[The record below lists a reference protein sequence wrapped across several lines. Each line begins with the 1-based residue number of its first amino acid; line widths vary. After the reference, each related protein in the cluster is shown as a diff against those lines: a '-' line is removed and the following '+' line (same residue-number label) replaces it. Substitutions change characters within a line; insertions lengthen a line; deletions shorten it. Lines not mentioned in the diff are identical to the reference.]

1 MTTLGSSTSSSDPSN
16 PILPLDRPATPAW
29 SSAAR
34 LRFLIVLVAGSMLAA
49 IGLLLF
55 LGDTRYTSVGD
66 VLLMLIGLYVIPLGL
81 GLIAVVWRTQSSS
94 PDQVYV
100 PSGIE
105 NPRKW
110 FILSW
115 LIGLVASFIVQVR
128 VAADIKPSYAVTMV
142 LAAVLVLSGGLW
154 CLRWF
159 SSKILQDWPQGRSD
173 APAVLPLRWPR
184 NWWVAWSMVGGVLSA
199 ALAFGLEFLGLK
211 LFAPLIASATER
223 ILLASSGSGLNDP
236 SVVVLLML
244 GLAVAAPLIEEL
256 CKALVFLLFRKTIDR
271 PIDGL
276 MLGLAIGIG
285 FGLVESA
292 FYLVGLIN
300 AWWLAAWL
308 RLATIL
314 MHGTSTS
321 IIGRAYVLSR
331 RTGRRRDLIA
341 GYLRAVLLHGLWN
354 GLVIGAALI
363 ALNGQALLGCGG
375 LIFWLLLMS
384 RQLPR
389 IATAGVEASV
399 QDEYAAADQPLPSE
413 WSPMDNGLAWK
424 FVGSAPKYVEHVAR
438 SPVD

>member
-1 MTTLGSSTSSSDPSN
+1 
-16 PILPLDRPATPAW
+16 
-29 SSAAR
+29 
-34 LRFLIVLVAGSMLAA
+34 
-49 IGLLLF
+49 
-55 LGDTRYTSVGD
+55 
-66 VLLMLIGLYVIPLGL
+66 L
-81 GLIAVVWRTQSSS
+81 GLIAVVWRTQASA
-94 PDQVYV
+94 PGQAYV

-115 LIGLVASFIVQVR
+115 LIGLVASFIFKAR
-128 VAADIKPSYAVTMV
+128 VVADIKPSYAVTIV
-142 LAAVLVLSGGLW
+142 LASVLVLSGGLW

-159 SSKILQDWPQGRSD
+159 SNKIVQDWPHARLD
-173 APAVLPLRWPR
+173 APAVLPLRWPP
-184 NWWVAWSMVGGVLSA
+184 NWWVVWSIVGGVLTA
-199 ALAFGLEFLGLK
+199 ALAFGLEIYGLK

-223 ILLASSGSGLNDP
+223 ILLAPSGSGLNDP
-236 SVVVLLML
+236 AVVILIIL
-244 GLAVAAPLIEEL
+244 GIAIVAPLIEEL
-256 CKALVFLLFRKTIDR
+256 CKALALLLFRKSIDR

-276 MLGLAIGIG
+276 MLGMAIGIG

-300 AWWLAAWL
+300 AWWIAAWL

-314 MHGTSTS
+314 MHGTTTS
-321 IIGRAYVLSR
+321 IIGRAYALSR

-363 ALNGQALLGCGG
+363 ALNGQAILGCGG

-399 QDEYAAADQPLPSE
+399 QDEYAAAEQPLPSE
-413 WSPMDNGLAWK
+413 WSPLDNGLAWK
-424 FVGSAPKYVEHVAR
+424 LVGSEPKYYN
-438 SPVD
+438 PVTKEQLQ